1 MRGKWAGRGEKT
13 ATGGKRG
20 ERVEKS
26 PVTRQRGRGAE
37 IACVAVVTGSPQAS
51 ALASEQTV
59 GKGILGPSRVTGP
72 AVQSPAPS
80 PFALI
85 PKRDWD
91 QLVSDAPVISSQA
104 PTLQGWC
111 LPKLPL
117 CSWPS
122 SYPGPG

>member
-1 MRGKWAGRGEKT
+1 MN
-13 ATGGKRG
+13 
-20 ERVEKS
+20 
-26 PVTRQRGRGAE
+26 RQRDGGAE

-51 ALASEQTV
+51 ALASEQIV

-72 AVQSPAPS
+72 AVPSPVPS

-104 PTLQGWC
+104 PTLQGRC
-111 LPKLPL
+111 LPTLLL
-117 CSWPS
+117 CSWPG
-122 SYPGPG
+122 SYPGPR